1 MVHTIERGSP
11 DMTELLREAKDGNEA
26 ALEHFLECNTGL
38 VRSIAQKFY
47 NRGVDA
53 EDIHQLGMMGLL
65 KAIRKFDFSYDVKF
79 STYAV
84 PMIMGEIKRFLR
96 DEGPIK
102 VSRSLKEL
110 AVKAKYAI
118 EKMEKETGRH
128 PTVHQLAK
136 EMEVDTEE
144 LICALNAAERPDSID
159 ASAGDEESLRLID
172 KIEDKSLGTEEELIN
187 KITLKEM
194 IGELE
199 KRERQIIILRYF
211 QGKTQQIIASMLG
224 ISQVQVSR
232 IEKKVLLK
240 MREKLNG
247 GG

>member
-1 MVHTIERGSP
+1 MHAVECGSP
-11 DMTELLREAKDGNEA
+11 DMTELLQEAKSGNEA
-26 ALEHFLECNTGL
+26 ALEQFMECNTGL
-38 VRSIAQKFY
+38 VRSISKKFY

-65 KAIRKFDFSYDVKF
+65 KAIQKFDFHYEVKF

-96 DEGPIK
+96 DDGTIK

-110 AVKAKYAI
+110 AVRAKYAA
-118 EKMEKETGRH
+118 EKIEKETGKH
-128 PTVHQLAK
+128 PTVHQLAEK
-136 EMEVDTEE
+136 LGTDTED
-144 LICALNAAERPDSID
+144 LICALNAVERPDSMD
-159 ASAGDEESLRLID
+159 AYAGEDESMRLAD
-172 KIEDKSLGTEEELIN
+172 KIEDKSLATEDELID

-194 IGELE
+194 IGKLE
-199 KRERQIIILRYF
+199 TRERQIIVLRYF
-211 QGKTQQIIASMLG
+211 QGKTQQMIASMLG

-240 MREKLNG
+240 MREKLKH
-247 GG
+247 

>member
-1 MVHTIERGSP
+1 MVHTIECGSP
-11 DMTELLREAKDGNEA
+11 DMTELLRKAKDGNEA
-26 ALEHFLECNTGL
+26 ALECFLDCNTGL
-38 VRSIAQKFY
+38 VCSIAKKFY

-65 KAIRKFDFSYDVKF
+65 KAVRKFDFSYEVKF

-96 DEGPIK
+96 DDGTIK

-110 AVKAKYAI
+110 AVRAKYAI

-128 PTVHQLAK
+128 PTVYQLAE
-136 EMEVDTEE
+136 EMGVDAEE
-144 LICALNAAERPDSID
+144 LICALNAVEKPDSID
-159 ASAGDEESLRLID
+159 ASVGDDESLRLID
-172 KIEDKSLGTEEELIN
+172 KIEDKSLGTEEELID

-194 IGELE
+194 IRELE

-211 QGKTQQIIASMLG
+211 QGKTQQVIASMLG

-247 GG
+247 GR